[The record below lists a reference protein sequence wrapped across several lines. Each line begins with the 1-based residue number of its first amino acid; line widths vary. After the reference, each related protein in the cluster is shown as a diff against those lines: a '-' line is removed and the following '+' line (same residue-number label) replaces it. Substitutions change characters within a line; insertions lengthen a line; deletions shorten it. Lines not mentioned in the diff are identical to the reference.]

1 MKWKLNV
8 NVASLLLRVVVVYF
22 IYYYGCMLI
31 VNKWWNSR
39 EMQHNNFP
47 FFIEW
52 YNWVYWCGVRRAV
65 VEARCRFLNLGSLM
79 CRRLILPP
87 INLYLRP
94 SLSRSR
100 QLFQLSPSSQPS
112 SFPSSIHPTVQ
123 LRSASTTPTGKSTSR
138 PGTGPSSN
146 STNLSSQAGRWAGSG
161 KETSFRSRGTSE
173 SRMQCL
179 ETSGFRVGWLIVC
192 MPCKLRLIYRN
203 VPALSSTVWSGNK
216 TTLSVS
222 FHSIN
227 LTVNSAN
234 CSAAF
239 WAIH

>member
-65 VEARCRFLNLGSLM
+65 VEARCHFLNLGSLM
-79 CRRLILPP
+79 CRRLIPPP

-100 QLFQLSPSSQPS
+100 QLFQLSRLLYRVVNHHRFPPPFILLSNFVLHPSLPQEN
-112 SFPSSIHPTVQ
+112 Q
-123 LRSASTTPTGKSTSR
+123 LLVR
-138 PGTGPSSN
+138 
-146 STNLSSQAGRWAGSG
+146 GRVPA
-161 KETSFRSRGTSE
+161 
-173 SRMQCL
+173 QIQQI
-179 ETSGFRVGWLIVC
+179 FRVKQDDEQAVAR
-192 MPCKLRLIYRN
+192 RLHS
-203 VPALSSTVWSGNK
+203 VPAALMKAVC
-216 TTLSVS
+216 SV
-222 FHSIN
+222 
-227 LTVNSAN
+227 
-234 CSAAF
+234 
-239 WAIH
+239 